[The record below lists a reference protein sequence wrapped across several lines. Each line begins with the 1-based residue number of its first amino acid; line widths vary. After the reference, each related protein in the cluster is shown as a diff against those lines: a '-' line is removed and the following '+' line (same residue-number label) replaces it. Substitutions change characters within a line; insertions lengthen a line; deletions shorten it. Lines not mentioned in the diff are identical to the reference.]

1 MNKVNVGL
9 GGISR
14 NTDDGVSKDGMCSEL
29 INARPK
35 NGSIEPV
42 GRPILERQFA
52 EGKSP
57 VFVHKN
63 GTYEHL
69 ISYANDIVLFDSD
82 KVDGQWVVK
91 NTTFAQIPGVK
102 QIQSVGNI
110 LVMATGESIH
120 YAIFI
125 GGEYTY
131 LGDQI
136 PEPSIRFSC
145 IKEEAVYSDDI
156 SCNLEPAVRI
166 QDVGSLATLNEAGE
180 KIITNSFKASYYK
193 LLQEDVYDA
202 GHVIYPVL
210 VRYAVRLFDES
221 YVMHS
226 SPLLVGEP
234 NFIRMAV
241 SKTKF
246 DFDSLSVEGFTYKLI
261 ANPRT
266 IGVKYDLSGLS
277 GWKDVASS
285 VDIFVS
291 RPFVINDLDSTI
303 KTVTV
308 LDKNNMMVD
317 LPFKSESEL
326 LEEIGEISNFY
337 LVKSIPIGDISNGF
351 ENIFAEGKAFKNLEQ
366 QEIATDD
373 DFTRSRI
380 TGNLYTYNGKLHVGN
395 IREKL
400 AKPYPLGMFA
410 VSDINEFTVNTEV
423 HVKTESGMKIVHGA
437 STAYGAM
444 VSPYLSYPDSRAVK
458 MIIYND
464 KYYDEIPLKP
474 HPFLNIAYSLKGLY
488 PYSITDK
495 YGTYTPLPE
504 DSVSVAPNK
513 LKVSNVS
520 NPFYFPAKQTYTVS
534 SRNIV
539 AMATAT
545 TALSTGQFGQFPLY
559 VFTGEGVF
567 ALSVG
572 TGDIAYANSFSV
584 TRDVCNNPDSIVS
597 TDDAIVFSTDS
608 GLKVLSGST
617 VRDIS
622 SDMEGYLP
630 TAVDSSPI
638 IKKIAGVGGF
648 SDKLSSTE
656 FIYYLEEAKVGYNYK
671 DKEVIV
677 ANRNYPYSYVFNM
690 QSGSWYKISA
700 SINRFLN
707 SYPECLAVFNDH
719 GVYNMH
725 NGHRTVNKIL
735 LLTRPIKFGTLTHK
749 RIVQSAIR
757 GVIRPSESL
766 VYFRGETVKFRDQEI
781 LAFSKC
787 GFYVL
792 GSNDAEHFIL
802 LSGREKIEDVRDL
815 ITKMNK
821 TKAFKYF
828 MIALVG
834 GVRTDVALNY
844 IEFMVDETYTNRL
857 R

>member
-91 NTTFAQIPGVK
+91 NTAFAQIPGVK

-366 QEIATDD
+366 QEVATDD

-638 IKKIAGVGGF
+638 GEF
-648 SDKLSSTE
+648 YQFNLSSCIRQQNSLTAQ
-656 FIYYLEEAKVGYNYK
+656 FVSFSLSNLANIFYPPNFYN
-671 DKEVIV
+671 
-677 ANRNYPYSYVFNM
+677 N
-690 QSGSWYKISA
+690 
-700 SINRFLN
+700 
-707 SYPECLAVFNDH
+707 
-719 GVYNMH
+719 
-725 NGHRTVNKIL
+725 
-735 LLTRPIKFGTLTHK
+735 
-749 RIVQSAIR
+749 
-757 GVIRPSESL
+757 
-766 VYFRGETVKFRDQEI
+766 
-781 LAFSKC
+781 
-787 GFYVL
+787 
-792 GSNDAEHFIL
+792 
-802 LSGREKIEDVRDL
+802 
-815 ITKMNK
+815 
-821 TKAFKYF
+821 
-828 MIALVG
+828 
-834 GVRTDVALNY
+834 
-844 IEFMVDETYTNRL
+844 
-857 R
+857 

>member
-1 MNKVNVGL
+1 M
-9 GGISR
+9 
-14 NTDDGVSKDGMCSEL
+14 
-29 INARPK
+29 
-35 NGSIEPV
+35 
-42 GRPILERQFA
+42 
-52 EGKSP
+52 
-57 VFVHKN
+57 HKN

-91 NTTFAQIPGVK
+91 NTAFAQIPGVK

-145 IKEEAVYSDDI
+145 IKEEAAYSDDI

-366 QEIATDD
+366 QEVATDD

-488 PYSITDK
+488 PHSITDK

-656 FIYYLEEAKVGYNYK
+656 FIYYLEEAKVGYNYE

-690 QSGSWYKISA
+690 QSGSW
-700 SINRFLN
+700 
-707 SYPECLAVFNDH
+707 
-719 GVYNMH
+719 
-725 NGHRTVNKIL
+725 
-735 LLTRPIKFGTLTHK
+735 
-749 RIVQSAIR
+749 
-757 GVIRPSESL
+757 
-766 VYFRGETVKFRDQEI
+766 
-781 LAFSKC
+781 
-787 GFYVL
+787 
-792 GSNDAEHFIL
+792 
-802 LSGREKIEDVRDL
+802 
-815 ITKMNK
+815 
-821 TKAFKYF
+821 
-828 MIALVG
+828 
-834 GVRTDVALNY
+834 
-844 IEFMVDETYTNRL
+844 
-857 R
+857 

>member
-91 NTTFAQIPGVK
+91 NTAFAQIPGVK

-145 IKEEAVYSDDI
+145 IKEEAAYSDDI

-366 QEIATDD
+366 QEVATDD

-474 HPFLNIAYSLKGLY
+474 QPFLNIAYSLKGLY
-488 PYSITDK
+488 PHSITDK

-656 FIYYLEEAKVGYNYK
+656 FIYYLEEAKVGYNYE

-690 QSGSWYKISA
+690 QSGSW
-700 SINRFLN
+700 
-707 SYPECLAVFNDH
+707 
-719 GVYNMH
+719 
-725 NGHRTVNKIL
+725 
-735 LLTRPIKFGTLTHK
+735 
-749 RIVQSAIR
+749 
-757 GVIRPSESL
+757 
-766 VYFRGETVKFRDQEI
+766 
-781 LAFSKC
+781 
-787 GFYVL
+787 
-792 GSNDAEHFIL
+792 
-802 LSGREKIEDVRDL
+802 
-815 ITKMNK
+815 
-821 TKAFKYF
+821 
-828 MIALVG
+828 
-834 GVRTDVALNY
+834 
-844 IEFMVDETYTNRL
+844 
-857 R
+857 

>member
-366 QEIATDD
+366 QEVATDD

-656 FIYYLEEAKVGYNYK
+656 FIYSLIPQHF
-671 DKEVIV
+671 DLTL
-677 ANRNYPYSYVFNM
+677 F
-690 QSGSWYKISA
+690 IS
-700 SINRFLN
+700 S
-707 SYPECLAVFNDH
+707 
-719 GVYNMH
+719 
-725 NGHRTVNKIL
+725 
-735 LLTRPIKFGTLTHK
+735 
-749 RIVQSAIR
+749 
-757 GVIRPSESL
+757 
-766 VYFRGETVKFRDQEI
+766 
-781 LAFSKC
+781 
-787 GFYVL
+787 
-792 GSNDAEHFIL
+792 
-802 LSGREKIEDVRDL
+802 
-815 ITKMNK
+815 
-821 TKAFKYF
+821 
-828 MIALVG
+828 
-834 GVRTDVALNY
+834 
-844 IEFMVDETYTNRL
+844 
-857 R
+857 

>member
-82 KVDGQWVVK
+82 KVAGQWVIK
-91 NTTFAQIPGVK
+91 NIAFAQIPGVK

-110 LVMATGESIH
+110 LVMATDESIH

-156 SCNLEPAVRI
+156 SCNLEPAVRL

-202 GHVIYPVL
+202 GHVIYPIL

-246 DFDSLSVEGFTYKLI
+246 DFDSLSVESFTYKLI

-308 LDKNNMMVD
+308 LDENNMMVD

-366 QEIATDD
+366 QDVATDD

-400 AKPYPLGMFA
+400 AKPYPLVMFA

-437 STAYGAM
+437 SMAYGAM

-608 GLKVLSGST
+608 GLKILSGST

-622 SDMEGYLP
+622 SDMDGYLP
-630 TAVDSSPI
+630 TVVDSSPI

-656 FIYYLEEAKVGYNYK
+656 FIYYLEEAKVGYNYE

-707 SYPECLAVFNDH
+707 SYPECLAVFNDY

-757 GVIRPSESL
+757 GVIRPSE
-766 VYFRGETVKFRDQEI
+766 
-781 LAFSKC
+781 
-787 GFYVL
+787 
-792 GSNDAEHFIL
+792 
-802 LSGREKIEDVRDL
+802 
-815 ITKMNK
+815 
-821 TKAFKYF
+821 
-828 MIALVG
+828 
-834 GVRTDVALNY
+834 
-844 IEFMVDETYTNRL
+844 
-857 R
+857 

>member
-91 NTTFAQIPGVK
+91 NTAFAQIPGVK

-145 IKEEAVYSDDI
+145 IKEEAAYSDDI

-366 QEIATDD
+366 QEVATDD

-488 PYSITDK
+488 PHSITDK

-656 FIYYLEEAKVGYNYK
+656 FIYYLEEAKVGYNYE

-690 QSGSWYKISA
+690 QSGSW
-700 SINRFLN
+700 
-707 SYPECLAVFNDH
+707 
-719 GVYNMH
+719 
-725 NGHRTVNKIL
+725 
-735 LLTRPIKFGTLTHK
+735 
-749 RIVQSAIR
+749 
-757 GVIRPSESL
+757 
-766 VYFRGETVKFRDQEI
+766 
-781 LAFSKC
+781 
-787 GFYVL
+787 
-792 GSNDAEHFIL
+792 
-802 LSGREKIEDVRDL
+802 
-815 ITKMNK
+815 
-821 TKAFKYF
+821 
-828 MIALVG
+828 
-834 GVRTDVALNY
+834 
-844 IEFMVDETYTNRL
+844 
-857 R
+857 

>member
-82 KVDGQWVVK
+82 KVAGQWVIK
-91 NTTFAQIPGVK
+91 NIAFAQIPGVK

-110 LVMATGESIH
+110 LVMATDESIH

-156 SCNLEPAVRI
+156 SCNLEPAVRL

-202 GHVIYPVL
+202 GHVIYPIL

-246 DFDSLSVEGFTYKLI
+246 DFDSLSVESFTYKLI

-303 KTVTV
+303 KTVPV
-308 LDKNNMMVD
+308 LDENNMMVD

-366 QEIATDD
+366 QDVATDD

-400 AKPYPLGMFA
+400 AKPYPLVMFA

-437 STAYGAM
+437 SMAYGAM

-608 GLKVLSGST
+608 GLKILSGST

-622 SDMEGYLP
+622 SDMDGYLP
-630 TAVDSSPI
+630 TVVDSSPI

-656 FIYYLEEAKVGYNYK
+656 FIYYLEEAKVGYNYE

-707 SYPECLAVFNDH
+707 SYPECLAVFSDY

-787 GFYVL
+787 GFYIL

-834 GVRTDVALNY
+834 GIRTDVALNY

>member
-91 NTTFAQIPGVK
+91 NTAFAQIPGVK

-210 VRYAVRLFDES
+210 VRYAVKS

-326 LEEIGEISNFY
+326 LEEIGDISNFY

-366 QEIATDD
+366 QDVATDD
-373 DFTRSRI
+373 DFTRSGI

-630 TAVDSSPI
+630 TVVDSSPI
-638 IKKIAGVGGF
+638 IKKNAGVGGF
-648 SDKLSSTE
+648 RDKLSSSG
-656 FIYYLEEAKVGYNYK
+656 FISYLEDAQVGYNSE
-671 DKEVIV
+671 DTEVIV

-834 GVRTDVALNY
+834 GVRTDVALNH

>member
-1 MNKVNVGL
+1 
-9 GGISR
+9 
-14 NTDDGVSKDGMCSEL
+14 MC
-29 INARPK
+29 
-35 NGSIEPV
+35 
-42 GRPILERQFA
+42 
-52 EGKSP
+52 
-57 VFVHKN
+57 VFKR
-63 GTYEHL
+63 
-69 ISYANDIVLFDSD
+69 
-82 KVDGQWVVK
+82 VK
-91 NTTFAQIPGVK
+91 N
-102 QIQSVGNI
+102 
-110 LVMATGESIH
+110 
-120 YAIFI
+120 
-125 GGEYTY
+125 
-131 LGDQI
+131 
-136 PEPSIRFSC
+136 
-145 IKEEAVYSDDI
+145 
-156 SCNLEPAVRI
+156 
-166 QDVGSLATLNEAGE
+166 
-180 KIITNSFKASYYK
+180 ITNSFKASYYK

-366 QEIATDD
+366 QEVATDD

-400 AKPYPLGMFA
+400 AKPYPLGIFA

-656 FIYYLEEAKVGYNYK
+656 FIYYLEEAKVGYNYE

-757 GVIRPSESL
+757 GIIRPSESL

-787 GFYVL
+787 GFYIL

-834 GVRTDVALNY
+834 GIRTDVALNY

>member
-57 VFVHKN
+57 IFVHKN

-82 KVDGQWVVK
+82 KVAGQWVIK
-91 NTTFAQIPGVK
+91 NTAFAQIPGVK

-125 GGEYTY
+125 GGKYTY

-145 IKEEAVYSDDI
+145 IKEEAVYSDDA
-156 SCNLEPAVRI
+156 SCSLEPAVHI
-166 QDVGSLATLNEAGE
+166 QEVGSLATLNETGE
-180 KIITNSFKASYYK
+180 KIITNSFKANYYK

-246 DFDSLSVEGFTYKLI
+246 DFDSLQIKGFTYKLI

-308 LDKNNMMVD
+308 LDENNMMVD

-326 LEEIGEISNFY
+326 LEEISETSNFY

-366 QEIATDD
+366 QDVVTDD

-380 TGNLYTYNGKLHVGN
+380 TGHLYTYNGKLHVGN

-410 VSDINEFTVNTEV
+410 VSDIGEFTVNTEV

-488 PYSITDK
+488 PHSITDK

-608 GLKVLSGST
+608 GLKILSGST
-617 VRDIS
+617 VRDLS

-656 FIYYLEEAKVGYNYK
+656 FIYYLEEAKVGYNYE
-671 DKEVIV
+671 DKEIIV

-700 SINRFLN
+700 SISSFLN

-787 GFYVL
+787 GFYIL

-828 MIALVG
+828 MVALVG

>member
-1 MNKVNVGL
+1 
-9 GGISR
+9 
-14 NTDDGVSKDGMCSEL
+14 MC
-29 INARPK
+29 IFKR
-35 NGSIEPV
+35 
-42 GRPILERQFA
+42 
-52 EGKSP
+52 
-57 VFVHKN
+57 
-63 GTYEHL
+63 
-69 ISYANDIVLFDSD
+69 
-82 KVDGQWVVK
+82 VK
-91 NTTFAQIPGVK
+91 N
-102 QIQSVGNI
+102 
-110 LVMATGESIH
+110 
-120 YAIFI
+120 
-125 GGEYTY
+125 
-131 LGDQI
+131 
-136 PEPSIRFSC
+136 
-145 IKEEAVYSDDI
+145 
-156 SCNLEPAVRI
+156 
-166 QDVGSLATLNEAGE
+166 
-180 KIITNSFKASYYK
+180 ITNSFKASYYK

-366 QEIATDD
+366 QEVATDD

-504 DSVSVAPNK
+504 DSVSVTPNK

-656 FIYYLEEAKVGYNYK
+656 FIYYLEEAKVGYNYE

-700 SINRFLN
+700 SIDRFLN

>member
-91 NTTFAQIPGVK
+91 NTAFAQIPGVK

-210 VRYAVRLFDES
+210 VRYAVKS

-326 LEEIGEISNFY
+326 LEEIGDISNFY

-366 QEIATDD
+366 QDVATDD
-373 DFTRSRI
+373 DFTRSGI

-584 TRDVCNNPDSIVS
+584 TRDVCNTPDSIVS

-630 TAVDSSPI
+630 TVVDSSPI
-638 IKKIAGVGGF
+638 IKKNAGVGGF

-656 FIYYLEEAKVGYNYK
+656 FIYYLEEAKVGYNYE

>member
-91 NTTFAQIPGVK
+91 NTAFAQIPGVK

-366 QEIATDD
+366 QEVATDD

-656 FIYYLEEAKVGYNYK
+656 FIYYLEEAKVGYNYE

-677 ANRNYPYSYVFNM
+677 ANRNYPYSYVF
-690 QSGSWYKISA
+690 
-700 SINRFLN
+700 
-707 SYPECLAVFNDH
+707 
-719 GVYNMH
+719 
-725 NGHRTVNKIL
+725 
-735 LLTRPIKFGTLTHK
+735 
-749 RIVQSAIR
+749 
-757 GVIRPSESL
+757 
-766 VYFRGETVKFRDQEI
+766 
-781 LAFSKC
+781 
-787 GFYVL
+787 
-792 GSNDAEHFIL
+792 
-802 LSGREKIEDVRDL
+802 
-815 ITKMNK
+815 
-821 TKAFKYF
+821 
-828 MIALVG
+828 
-834 GVRTDVALNY
+834 
-844 IEFMVDETYTNRL
+844 VDTN
-857 R
+857 

>member
-91 NTTFAQIPGVK
+91 NTAFAQIPGVK

-145 IKEEAVYSDDI
+145 IKEEAAYSDDI

-166 QDVGSLATLNEAGE
+166 QDVGSLVTLNEAGE

-366 QEIATDD
+366 QEVATDD

-488 PYSITDK
+488 PHSITDK

-656 FIYYLEEAKVGYNYK
+656 FIYYLEEAKVGYNYE

-690 QSGSWYKISA
+690 QSGSW
-700 SINRFLN
+700 
-707 SYPECLAVFNDH
+707 
-719 GVYNMH
+719 
-725 NGHRTVNKIL
+725 
-735 LLTRPIKFGTLTHK
+735 
-749 RIVQSAIR
+749 
-757 GVIRPSESL
+757 
-766 VYFRGETVKFRDQEI
+766 
-781 LAFSKC
+781 
-787 GFYVL
+787 
-792 GSNDAEHFIL
+792 
-802 LSGREKIEDVRDL
+802 
-815 ITKMNK
+815 
-821 TKAFKYF
+821 
-828 MIALVG
+828 
-834 GVRTDVALNY
+834 
-844 IEFMVDETYTNRL
+844 
-857 R
+857 

>member
-91 NTTFAQIPGVK
+91 NTAFAQIPGVK

-145 IKEEAVYSDDI
+145 IKEEAAYSDDI

-366 QEIATDD
+366 QEVATDD

-488 PYSITDK
+488 PHSITDK

-539 AMATAT
+539 AMTTAT

-656 FIYYLEEAKVGYNYK
+656 FIYYLEEAKVGYNYE

-787 GFYVL
+787 GFYDCFFHIFVTICI
-792 GSNDAEHFIL
+792 SNC
-802 LSGREKIEDVRDL
+802 REKIEDVRDL

>member
-91 NTTFAQIPGVK
+91 NTAFAQIPGVK

-210 VRYAVRLFDES
+210 VRYAVKS

-326 LEEIGEISNFY
+326 LEEIGDISNFY

-366 QEIATDD
+366 QDVATDD
-373 DFTRSRI
+373 DFTRSGI

-545 TALSTGQFGQFPLY
+545 TALLTGQFGQFPLY

-630 TAVDSSPI
+630 TVVDSSPI
-638 IKKIAGVGGF
+638 IKKNAGVGGF

-656 FIYYLEEAKVGYNYK
+656 FIYYLEEAKVGYNYE

-834 GVRTDVALNY
+834 GVRTDVALNH

>member
-1 MNKVNVGL
+1 
-9 GGISR
+9 
-14 NTDDGVSKDGMCSEL
+14 MCSEL

-91 NTTFAQIPGVK
+91 NTAFAQIPGVK

-166 QDVGSLATLNEAGE
+166 QDVGSLVTLNEAGE

-366 QEIATDD
+366 QEVATDD

-400 AKPYPLGMFA
+400 AKPYPLGIFA

-584 TRDVCNNPDSIVS
+584 TRD
-597 TDDAIVFSTDS
+597 DDAIVFSTDS

-656 FIYYLEEAKVGYNYK
+656 FIYYLEEAKVGYNYE

-757 GVIRPSESL
+757 GIIRPSESL

-787 GFYVL
+787 GFYIL

-834 GVRTDVALNY
+834 GIRTDVASNY

>member
-91 NTTFAQIPGVK
+91 NTAFAQIPGVK

-166 QDVGSLATLNEAGE
+166 QDVGSLVTLNEAGE

-366 QEIATDD
+366 QEVATDD

-488 PYSITDK
+488 PHSITDK

-656 FIYYLEEAKVGYNYK
+656 FIYYLEEAKVGYNYE

-690 QSGSWYKISA
+690 QSGSW
-700 SINRFLN
+700 
-707 SYPECLAVFNDH
+707 
-719 GVYNMH
+719 
-725 NGHRTVNKIL
+725 
-735 LLTRPIKFGTLTHK
+735 
-749 RIVQSAIR
+749 
-757 GVIRPSESL
+757 
-766 VYFRGETVKFRDQEI
+766 
-781 LAFSKC
+781 
-787 GFYVL
+787 
-792 GSNDAEHFIL
+792 
-802 LSGREKIEDVRDL
+802 
-815 ITKMNK
+815 
-821 TKAFKYF
+821 
-828 MIALVG
+828 
-834 GVRTDVALNY
+834 
-844 IEFMVDETYTNRL
+844 
-857 R
+857 

>member
-91 NTTFAQIPGVK
+91 NTAFAQIPGVK

-145 IKEEAVYSDDI
+145 IKEEAAYSDDI

-366 QEIATDD
+366 QEVATDD

-488 PYSITDK
+488 PQSITDK

-656 FIYYLEEAKVGYNYK
+656 FIYYLEEAKVGYNYE

-690 QSGSWYKISA
+690 QSGSW
-700 SINRFLN
+700 
-707 SYPECLAVFNDH
+707 
-719 GVYNMH
+719 
-725 NGHRTVNKIL
+725 
-735 LLTRPIKFGTLTHK
+735 
-749 RIVQSAIR
+749 
-757 GVIRPSESL
+757 
-766 VYFRGETVKFRDQEI
+766 
-781 LAFSKC
+781 
-787 GFYVL
+787 
-792 GSNDAEHFIL
+792 
-802 LSGREKIEDVRDL
+802 
-815 ITKMNK
+815 
-821 TKAFKYF
+821 
-828 MIALVG
+828 
-834 GVRTDVALNY
+834 
-844 IEFMVDETYTNRL
+844 
-857 R
+857 

>member
-1 MNKVNVGL
+1 M
-9 GGISR
+9 
-14 NTDDGVSKDGMCSEL
+14 
-29 INARPK
+29 
-35 NGSIEPV
+35 
-42 GRPILERQFA
+42 
-52 EGKSP
+52 
-57 VFVHKN
+57 
-63 GTYEHL
+63 
-69 ISYANDIVLFDSD
+69 
-82 KVDGQWVVK
+82 VK
-91 NTTFAQIPGVK
+91 N
-102 QIQSVGNI
+102 
-110 LVMATGESIH
+110 
-120 YAIFI
+120 
-125 GGEYTY
+125 
-131 LGDQI
+131 
-136 PEPSIRFSC
+136 
-145 IKEEAVYSDDI
+145 
-156 SCNLEPAVRI
+156 
-166 QDVGSLATLNEAGE
+166 
-180 KIITNSFKASYYK
+180 ITNSFKASYYK

-366 QEIATDD
+366 QEVATDD

-488 PYSITDK
+488 PHSITDK

-656 FIYYLEEAKVGYNYK
+656 FIYYLEEAKVGYNYE

>member
-366 QEIATDD
+366 QEVATDD

-608 GLKVLSGST
+608 GLKVLSG
-617 VRDIS
+617 
-622 SDMEGYLP
+622 YLP

>member
-1 MNKVNVGL
+1 
-9 GGISR
+9 
-14 NTDDGVSKDGMCSEL
+14 
-29 INARPK
+29 
-35 NGSIEPV
+35 
-42 GRPILERQFA
+42 
-52 EGKSP
+52 
-57 VFVHKN
+57 
-63 GTYEHL
+63 
-69 ISYANDIVLFDSD
+69 
-82 KVDGQWVVK
+82 
-91 NTTFAQIPGVK
+91 
-102 QIQSVGNI
+102 
-110 LVMATGESIH
+110 
-120 YAIFI
+120 
-125 GGEYTY
+125 
-131 LGDQI
+131 
-136 PEPSIRFSC
+136 
-145 IKEEAVYSDDI
+145 
-156 SCNLEPAVRI
+156 
-166 QDVGSLATLNEAGE
+166 
-180 KIITNSFKASYYK
+180 
-193 LLQEDVYDA
+193 
-202 GHVIYPVL
+202 
-210 VRYAVRLFDES
+210 
-221 YVMHS
+221 
-226 SPLLVGEP
+226 
-234 NFIRMAV
+234 
-241 SKTKF
+241 
-246 DFDSLSVEGFTYKLI
+246 
-261 ANPRT
+261 
-266 IGVKYDLSGLS
+266 
-277 GWKDVASS
+277 
-285 VDIFVS
+285 
-291 RPFVINDLDSTI
+291 
-303 KTVTV
+303 
-308 LDKNNMMVD
+308 
-317 LPFKSESEL
+317 
-326 LEEIGEISNFY
+326 
-337 LVKSIPIGDISNGF
+337 
-351 ENIFAEGKAFKNLEQ
+351 
-366 QEIATDD
+366 
-373 DFTRSRI
+373 
-380 TGNLYTYNGKLHVGN
+380 
-395 IREKL
+395 
-400 AKPYPLGMFA
+400 MFA

-464 KYYDEIPLKP
+464 KYYDEIPLKT

-735 LLTRPIKFGTLTHK
+735 LLARPIKFGTLTHK

-766 VYFRGETVKFRDQEI
+766 VYFRGETAKFRDQEI

-844 IEFMVDETYTNRL
+844 IEVMVDETYTNRV

>member
-1 MNKVNVGL
+1 
-9 GGISR
+9 
-14 NTDDGVSKDGMCSEL
+14 MC
-29 INARPK
+29 IFKR
-35 NGSIEPV
+35 
-42 GRPILERQFA
+42 
-52 EGKSP
+52 
-57 VFVHKN
+57 
-63 GTYEHL
+63 
-69 ISYANDIVLFDSD
+69 
-82 KVDGQWVVK
+82 
-91 NTTFAQIPGVK
+91 
-102 QIQSVGNI
+102 VGN
-110 LVMATGESIH
+110 
-120 YAIFI
+120 
-125 GGEYTY
+125 
-131 LGDQI
+131 
-136 PEPSIRFSC
+136 
-145 IKEEAVYSDDI
+145 
-156 SCNLEPAVRI
+156 
-166 QDVGSLATLNEAGE
+166 
-180 KIITNSFKASYYK
+180 ITNSFKASYYK

-366 QEIATDD
+366 QEVATDD

-504 DSVSVAPNK
+504 DSVSVTPNK

-656 FIYYLEEAKVGYNYK
+656 FIYYLEEAKVGYNYE

-700 SINRFLN
+700 SIDRFLN

>member
-1 MNKVNVGL
+1 
-9 GGISR
+9 
-14 NTDDGVSKDGMCSEL
+14 
-29 INARPK
+29 
-35 NGSIEPV
+35 
-42 GRPILERQFA
+42 
-52 EGKSP
+52 
-57 VFVHKN
+57 
-63 GTYEHL
+63 
-69 ISYANDIVLFDSD
+69 
-82 KVDGQWVVK
+82 
-91 NTTFAQIPGVK
+91 
-102 QIQSVGNI
+102 
-110 LVMATGESIH
+110 
-120 YAIFI
+120 
-125 GGEYTY
+125 
-131 LGDQI
+131 
-136 PEPSIRFSC
+136 
-145 IKEEAVYSDDI
+145 
-156 SCNLEPAVRI
+156 
-166 QDVGSLATLNEAGE
+166 
-180 KIITNSFKASYYK
+180 
-193 LLQEDVYDA
+193 
-202 GHVIYPVL
+202 
-210 VRYAVRLFDES
+210 
-221 YVMHS
+221 MHS

-326 LEEIGEISNFY
+326 LEEIGDISNFY

-366 QEIATDD
+366 QDVATDD
-373 DFTRSRI
+373 DFTRSGI

-656 FIYYLEEAKVGYNYK
+656 FIYYLEEAKVGYNYE

-787 GFYVL
+787 GFYIL

-834 GVRTDVALNY
+834 GIRTDVALNY

>member
-69 ISYANDIVLFDSD
+69 ISYANDIVFFDSD
-82 KVDGQWVVK
+82 KVAGQWVVK
-91 NTTFAQIPGVK
+91 NTAFAQISGVK

-131 LGDQI
+131 LGDSI

-326 LEEIGEISNFY
+326 LEEIGDISNFY

-366 QEIATDD
+366 QDVATDD
-373 DFTRSRI
+373 DFTRSGI

-488 PYSITDK
+488 PHSITDK

-617 VRDIS
+617 VRGIS

-656 FIYYLEEAKVGYNYK
+656 FIYYLEEAKVGYNYE

-707 SYPECLAVFNDH
+707 SYPECLPYSATTGFTICTM
-719 GVYNMH
+719 GI
-725 NGHRTVNKIL
+725 G
-735 LLTRPIKFGTLTHK
+735 
-749 RIVQSAIR
+749 QS
-757 GVIRPSESL
+757 
-766 VYFRGETVKFRDQEI
+766 
-781 LAFSKC
+781 
-787 GFYVL
+787 
-792 GSNDAEHFIL
+792 
-802 LSGREKIEDVRDL
+802 
-815 ITKMNK
+815 TK
-821 TKAFKYF
+821 YC
-828 MIALVG
+828 
-834 GVRTDVALNY
+834 Y
-844 IEFMVDETYTNRL
+844 
-857 R
+857 

>member
-1 MNKVNVGL
+1 M
-9 GGISR
+9 
-14 NTDDGVSKDGMCSEL
+14 
-29 INARPK
+29 
-35 NGSIEPV
+35 
-42 GRPILERQFA
+42 
-52 EGKSP
+52 
-57 VFVHKN
+57 
-63 GTYEHL
+63 
-69 ISYANDIVLFDSD
+69 
-82 KVDGQWVVK
+82 
-91 NTTFAQIPGVK
+91 
-102 QIQSVGNI
+102 
-110 LVMATGESIH
+110 
-120 YAIFI
+120 
-125 GGEYTY
+125 
-131 LGDQI
+131 
-136 PEPSIRFSC
+136 
-145 IKEEAVYSDDI
+145 
-156 SCNLEPAVRI
+156 
-166 QDVGSLATLNEAGE
+166 
-180 KIITNSFKASYYK
+180 
-193 LLQEDVYDA
+193 YDA

-366 QEIATDD
+366 QEVATDD

-488 PYSITDK
+488 PHSITDK

-608 GLKVLSGST
+608 GLKILSGST

-630 TAVDSSPI
+630 TVVDSSPI

-656 FIYYLEEAKVGYNYK
+656 FIYYLEEAKVGYNYE

>member
-1 MNKVNVGL
+1 M
-9 GGISR
+9 
-14 NTDDGVSKDGMCSEL
+14 
-29 INARPK
+29 
-35 NGSIEPV
+35 
-42 GRPILERQFA
+42 
-52 EGKSP
+52 
-57 VFVHKN
+57 
-63 GTYEHL
+63 

-91 NTTFAQIPGVK
+91 NTAFAQIPGVK

-145 IKEEAVYSDDI
+145 IKEEAAYSDDI

-366 QEIATDD
+366 QEVATDD

-488 PYSITDK
+488 PHSITDK

-572 TGDIAYANSFSV
+572 TGDIAYANSF
-584 TRDVCNNPDSIVS
+584 
-597 TDDAIVFSTDS
+597 
-608 GLKVLSGST
+608 L
-617 VRDIS
+617 
-622 SDMEGYLP
+622 
-630 TAVDSSPI
+630 
-638 IKKIAGVGGF
+638 
-648 SDKLSSTE
+648 
-656 FIYYLEEAKVGYNYK
+656 
-671 DKEVIV
+671 
-677 ANRNYPYSYVFNM
+677 
-690 QSGSWYKISA
+690 
-700 SINRFLN
+700 
-707 SYPECLAVFNDH
+707 
-719 GVYNMH
+719 
-725 NGHRTVNKIL
+725 
-735 LLTRPIKFGTLTHK
+735 
-749 RIVQSAIR
+749 
-757 GVIRPSESL
+757 
-766 VYFRGETVKFRDQEI
+766 
-781 LAFSKC
+781 
-787 GFYVL
+787 
-792 GSNDAEHFIL
+792 
-802 LSGREKIEDVRDL
+802 
-815 ITKMNK
+815 
-821 TKAFKYF
+821 
-828 MIALVG
+828 
-834 GVRTDVALNY
+834 
-844 IEFMVDETYTNRL
+844 
-857 R
+857 

>member
-1 MNKVNVGL
+1 M
-9 GGISR
+9 
-14 NTDDGVSKDGMCSEL
+14 
-29 INARPK
+29 
-35 NGSIEPV
+35 
-42 GRPILERQFA
+42 
-52 EGKSP
+52 
-57 VFVHKN
+57 
-63 GTYEHL
+63 
-69 ISYANDIVLFDSD
+69 
-82 KVDGQWVVK
+82 
-91 NTTFAQIPGVK
+91 
-102 QIQSVGNI
+102 
-110 LVMATGESIH
+110 
-120 YAIFI
+120 
-125 GGEYTY
+125 
-131 LGDQI
+131 
-136 PEPSIRFSC
+136 
-145 IKEEAVYSDDI
+145 
-156 SCNLEPAVRI
+156 
-166 QDVGSLATLNEAGE
+166 NEAGE

-366 QEIATDD
+366 QEVATDD

-656 FIYYLEEAKVGYNYK
+656 FIYYLEEAKVGYNYE

-787 GFYVL
+787 GFYIL

>member
-91 NTTFAQIPGVK
+91 NTAFAQIPGVK

-366 QEIATDD
+366 QEVATLKKQDRNLGLAIIAIKRSDLSDSTRNQIQTAMLGNSNAVNRGDGVIVLGEQFGYAGGVGYGIISSTRNYRTVADGQYRLLDTDIAGSEKGSGILFNTAGEVIGICD
-373 DFTRSRI
+373 QSELQRD
-380 TGNLYTYNGKLHVGN
+380 GNLVSAYAISDIKEEIELLANGQGVPYIGVHGVVVT
-395 IREKL
+395 EKL
-400 AKPYPLGMFA
+400 AGEQGIPKGIYVREVEADSPAMQAGIQNGD
-410 VSDINEFTVNTEV
+410 VITEINKTDIT
-423 HVKTESGMKIVHGA
+423 G
-437 STAYGAM
+437 
-444 VSPYLSYPDSRAVK
+444 
-458 MIIYND
+458 
-464 KYYDEIPLKP
+464 
-474 HPFLNIAYSLKGLY
+474 IAGLH
-488 PYSITDK
+488 
-495 YGTYTPLPE
+495 
-504 DSVSVAPNK
+504 
-513 LKVSNVS
+513 
-520 NPFYFPAKQTYTVS
+520 KQ
-534 SRNIV
+534 I
-539 AMATAT
+539 AEA
-545 TALSTGQFGQFPLY
+545 
-559 VFTGEGVF
+559 
-567 ALSVG
+567 G
-572 TGDIAYANSFSV
+572 TGTQIRIKGQRRGADGYVDV
-584 TRDVCNNPDSIVS
+584 TFDVTV
-597 TDDAIVFSTDS
+597 
-608 GLKVLSGST
+608 GS
-617 VRDIS
+617 
-622 SDMEGYLP
+622 
-630 TAVDSSPI
+630 
-638 IKKIAGVGGF
+638 
-648 SDKLSSTE
+648 
-656 FIYYLEEAKVGYNYK
+656 
-671 DKEVIV
+671 KE
-677 ANRNYPYSYVFNM
+677 
-690 QSGSWYKISA
+690 
-700 SINRFLN
+700 
-707 SYPECLAVFNDH
+707 
-719 GVYNMH
+719 
-725 NGHRTVNKIL
+725 
-735 LLTRPIKFGTLTHK
+735 
-749 RIVQSAIR
+749 
-757 GVIRPSESL
+757 
-766 VYFRGETVKFRDQEI
+766 
-781 LAFSKC
+781 
-787 GFYVL
+787 
-792 GSNDAEHFIL
+792 
-802 LSGREKIEDVRDL
+802 
-815 ITKMNK
+815 
-821 TKAFKYF
+821 
-828 MIALVG
+828 
-834 GVRTDVALNY
+834 
-844 IEFMVDETYTNRL
+844 
-857 R
+857 

>member
-82 KVDGQWVVK
+82 KVAGQWVIK
-91 NTTFAQIPGVK
+91 NIAFAQIPGVK

-110 LVMATGESIH
+110 LVMATDESIH

-156 SCNLEPAVRI
+156 SCNLEPAVRL

-202 GHVIYPVL
+202 GHVIYPIL

-246 DFDSLSVEGFTYKLI
+246 DFDSLSVESFTYKLI

-308 LDKNNMMVD
+308 LDENNMMVD

-366 QEIATDD
+366 QDVATDD

-400 AKPYPLGMFA
+400 AKPYPLVMFA

-437 STAYGAM
+437 SMAYGAM

-504 DSVSVAPNK
+504 DSVSVTPNK

-545 TALSTGQFGQFPLY
+545 TAMSTGQFGQFPLY

-608 GLKVLSGST
+608 GLKILSGST

-622 SDMEGYLP
+622 SDMDGYLP
-630 TAVDSSPI
+630 TVVDSSPI

-656 FIYYLEEAKVGYNYK
+656 FIYYLEEAKVGYNYE

-690 QSGSWYKISA
+690 QSSSWYKISA

-707 SYPECLAVFNDH
+707 SYPECLAVFNDY

-787 GFYVL
+787 GFYIL

-834 GVRTDVALNY
+834 GIRTDVALNY

>member
-1 MNKVNVGL
+1 M
-9 GGISR
+9 
-14 NTDDGVSKDGMCSEL
+14 
-29 INARPK
+29 
-35 NGSIEPV
+35 
-42 GRPILERQFA
+42 
-52 EGKSP
+52 
-57 VFVHKN
+57 
-63 GTYEHL
+63 
-69 ISYANDIVLFDSD
+69 
-82 KVDGQWVVK
+82 
-91 NTTFAQIPGVK
+91 
-102 QIQSVGNI
+102 
-110 LVMATGESIH
+110 
-120 YAIFI
+120 
-125 GGEYTY
+125 
-131 LGDQI
+131 
-136 PEPSIRFSC
+136 
-145 IKEEAVYSDDI
+145 
-156 SCNLEPAVRI
+156 
-166 QDVGSLATLNEAGE
+166 NEAGE

-366 QEIATDD
+366 QEVATDD

-656 FIYYLEEAKVGYNYK
+656 FIYYLEEAKVGYNYE

>member
-82 KVDGQWVVK
+82 KVAGQWVIK
-91 NTTFAQIPGVK
+91 NIAFAQIPGVK

-110 LVMATGESIH
+110 LVMATDESIH

-156 SCNLEPAVRI
+156 SCNLEPAVRL

-202 GHVIYPVL
+202 GHVIYPIL

-246 DFDSLSVEGFTYKLI
+246 DFDSLSVESFTYKLI

-308 LDKNNMMVD
+308 LDENNMMVD

-366 QEIATDD
+366 QDVATDD

-400 AKPYPLGMFA
+400 AKPYPLVMFA

-437 STAYGAM
+437 SMAYGAM

-584 TRDVCNNPDSIVS
+584 TRNVCNNPDSIVS

-608 GLKVLSGST
+608 GLKILSGST

-622 SDMEGYLP
+622 SDMDGYLP
-630 TAVDSSPI
+630 TVVDSSPI

-656 FIYYLEEAKVGYNYK
+656 FIYYLEEAKVGYNYE

-707 SYPECLAVFNDH
+707 SYPECLAVFNDY

-787 GFYVL
+787 GFYIL

-834 GVRTDVALNY
+834 GIRTDVALNY

>member
-1 MNKVNVGL
+1 MY
-9 GGISR
+9 
-14 NTDDGVSKDGMCSEL
+14 
-29 INARPK
+29 
-35 NGSIEPV
+35 
-42 GRPILERQFA
+42 IL
-52 EGKSP
+52 K
-57 VFVHKN
+57 K
-63 GTYEHL
+63 
-69 ISYANDIVLFDSD
+69 
-82 KVDGQWVVK
+82 VK
-91 NTTFAQIPGVK
+91 N
-102 QIQSVGNI
+102 
-110 LVMATGESIH
+110 
-120 YAIFI
+120 
-125 GGEYTY
+125 
-131 LGDQI
+131 
-136 PEPSIRFSC
+136 
-145 IKEEAVYSDDI
+145 
-156 SCNLEPAVRI
+156 
-166 QDVGSLATLNEAGE
+166 
-180 KIITNSFKASYYK
+180 ITNSFKASYYK

-366 QEIATDD
+366 QEVATDD

-400 AKPYPLGMFA
+400 AKPYPLGIFA

-656 FIYYLEEAKVGYNYK
+656 FIYYLEEAKVGYNYE

-757 GVIRPSESL
+757 GIIRPSESL

-787 GFYVL
+787 GFYIL

-834 GVRTDVALNY
+834 GIRTDVALNY

>member
-1 MNKVNVGL
+1 M
-9 GGISR
+9 
-14 NTDDGVSKDGMCSEL
+14 
-29 INARPK
+29 
-35 NGSIEPV
+35 
-42 GRPILERQFA
+42 
-52 EGKSP
+52 
-57 VFVHKN
+57 
-63 GTYEHL
+63 

-366 QEIATDD
+366 QEVATDD

-656 FIYYLEEAKVGYNYK
+656 FIYYLEEAKVGYNYE

-735 LLTRPIKFGTLTHK
+735 LLTRPIKF
-749 RIVQSAIR
+749 
-757 GVIRPSESL
+757 
-766 VYFRGETVKFRDQEI
+766 
-781 LAFSKC
+781 
-787 GFYVL
+787 
-792 GSNDAEHFIL
+792 
-802 LSGREKIEDVRDL
+802 VRL
-815 ITKMNK
+815 PIN
-821 TKAFKYF
+821 ASCNQLF
-828 MIALVG
+828 
-834 GVRTDVALNY
+834 VA
-844 IEFMVDETYTNRL
+844 
-857 R
+857 

>member
-1 MNKVNVGL
+1 MNKINVGF

-63 GTYEHL
+63 GMYEHL

-82 KVDGQWVVK
+82 KVAGQWVIK
-91 NTTFAQIPGVK
+91 NTAFAQIPGVK

-156 SCNLEPAVRI
+156 SCNLEPAVRL

-246 DFDSLSVEGFTYKLI
+246 DFDSLSVESFTYKLI

-308 LDKNNMMVD
+308 LDENNMMVD

-366 QEIATDD
+366 QDVATDD

-400 AKPYPLGMFA
+400 AKPYPLVMFA

-437 STAYGAM
+437 SMAYGAM

-495 YGTYTPLPE
+495 YGAYTPLPE

-545 TALSTGQFGQFPLY
+545 TAMSTGQFGQFPLY

-608 GLKVLSGST
+608 GLKILSGST

-622 SDMEGYLP
+622 SDMDGYLP
-630 TAVDSSPI
+630 TVVDSSPM

-656 FIYYLEEAKVGYNYK
+656 FIYYLEEAKVGYNYE

-707 SYPECLAVFNDH
+707 SYPECLAVFNDY

-787 GFYVL
+787 GFYIL

-834 GVRTDVALNY
+834 GIRTDVALNY
-844 IEFMVDETYTNRL
+844 IEFMVNETYTNRL

>member
-91 NTTFAQIPGVK
+91 NTAFAQIPGVK

-145 IKEEAVYSDDI
+145 IKEEAAYSDDI

-366 QEIATDD
+366 QEVATDD

-488 PYSITDK
+488 PHSITDK

-617 VRDIS
+617 IRDIA

-656 FIYYLEEAKVGYNYK
+656 FIYYLEEAKVGYNYE

-690 QSGSWYKISA
+690 QSGSW
-700 SINRFLN
+700 
-707 SYPECLAVFNDH
+707 
-719 GVYNMH
+719 
-725 NGHRTVNKIL
+725 
-735 LLTRPIKFGTLTHK
+735 
-749 RIVQSAIR
+749 
-757 GVIRPSESL
+757 
-766 VYFRGETVKFRDQEI
+766 
-781 LAFSKC
+781 
-787 GFYVL
+787 
-792 GSNDAEHFIL
+792 
-802 LSGREKIEDVRDL
+802 
-815 ITKMNK
+815 
-821 TKAFKYF
+821 
-828 MIALVG
+828 
-834 GVRTDVALNY
+834 
-844 IEFMVDETYTNRL
+844 
-857 R
+857 

>member
-82 KVDGQWVVK
+82 KVAGQWVIK
-91 NTTFAQIPGVK
+91 NIAFAQIPGVK

-110 LVMATGESIH
+110 LVMATDESIH

-131 LGDQI
+131 LGDRI

-156 SCNLEPAVRI
+156 SCNLEPAVRL

-202 GHVIYPVL
+202 GHVIYPIL

-246 DFDSLSVEGFTYKLI
+246 DFDSLSVESFTYKLI

-308 LDKNNMMVD
+308 LDENNMMVD

-366 QEIATDD
+366 QDVATDD

-400 AKPYPLGMFA
+400 AKPYPLVMFA

-437 STAYGAM
+437 SMAYGAM

-495 YGTYTPLPE
+495 HGTYTPLPE

-608 GLKVLSGST
+608 GLKILSGST

-622 SDMEGYLP
+622 SDMDGYLP
-630 TAVDSSPI
+630 TVVDSSPI

-656 FIYYLEEAKVGYNYK
+656 FIYYLEEAKVGYNYE

-707 SYPECLAVFNDH
+707 SYPECLAVFNDY

-787 GFYVL
+787 GFYIL

-834 GVRTDVALNY
+834 GIRTDVALNY